1 MHFGKHRKTGPQPCG
16 RVCGRRTLAIPW
28 AYRGHTVNDEGS
40 RTLSAD
46 ARTHQIRTYYRA
58 LFQAWGPQHW
68 WPAQSRFEVIVG
80 AYLTQNTAWTNV
92 EKALA
97 NLRAAHLL
105 SVNGIRR
112 ASLAELERLIRPS
125 GYFRQKAKRLK
136 LFVAFLDERYEGSLA
151 KLFARPTKELREE
164 LLNLHGVGPETA
176 DSMLLYAGNH
186 PVFVVDAYTRRILDR
201 HQILPETSDYEEIRE
216 LFEKALTSL
225 EKGVAERSEAWRQPL
240 AAGFPG
246 AGHPPS
252 AMSTAKRTALAQVY
266 NEMHGLIVGVGKNYC
281 RKSQARCDEC
291 PLHKFLPQSK

>member
-1 MHFGKHRKTGPQPCG
+1 L
-16 RVCGRRTLAIPW
+16 RV
-28 AYRGHTVNDEGS
+28 
-40 RTLSAD
+40 D
-46 ARTHQIRTYYRA
+46 AREHQIRTYYRA

-97 NLRAAHLL
+97 NLRAARLL
-105 SVNGIRR
+105 SVRAIRR
-112 ASLAELERLIRPS
+112 APLAEIERLIRPA

-136 LFVAFLDERYEGSLA
+136 IFVAFLDDQYEGSLR
-151 KLFARPTKELREE
+151 KLFARPTQQLREE

-176 DSMLLYAGNH
+176 DSVLLYAANH
-186 PVFVVDAYTRRILDR
+186 PVFVVDAYTRRILAR
-201 HQILPETSDYEEIRE
+201 HAILPEKADYEEIRE
-216 LFEKALTSL
+216 LFERGLAPLAES
-225 EKGVAERSEAWRQPL
+225 VAESGKAEQRLL
-240 AAGFPG
+240 AAGFSG
-246 AGHPPS
+246 AAHAPS

-291 PLHKFLPQSK
+291 PLQKFLPRAK